1 MDKKPE
7 PKKTTSTAP
16 KVEPVKDDKLLS
28 KKQLD
33 TLLMIGYFG
42 IIVGYGLLLYAKF
55 NHKEHA

>member
-7 PKKTTSTAP
+7 PKKTTTTPSVAS
-16 KVEPVKDDKLLS
+16 VDNEKLLS